1 MVEWR
6 IELGYLGV
14 EVADPGAFG
23 RFLSDVVGLFP
34 GEGHDTWRNDAK
46 SQRIL
51 VREGPLNDATVLGF
65 EAVDADA
72 FAAAVSRLEDAG
84 YPPQAVKP
92 ELIAARRVADL
103 VVVESPWGVSVEL
116 VHGLVD
122 AVQPFASPLVG
133 GGFLTGGLGFGHV
146 VFATAA
152 FDESCRFVT
161 DGLGLAQSDWIET
174 EIAAGI
180 ELEVRFY
187 HCNERH
193 HSLAL
198 ARAPVDLPRRLHHVM
213 FEVNDRD
220 DVGYAF
226 DRAWS
231 SGLTIANGLGRH
243 DNDGM
248 FSFYVVSPAG
258 FQVEVGY
265 GARRITDGWD
275 DNRRYDR
282 VSIWGHQ
289 PVSASTS
296 T

>member
-1 MVEWR
+1 MVERR

-14 EVADPGAFG
+14 EVADRAAFG
-23 RFLSDVVGLFP
+23 RFLADVVGLVP
-34 GEGHDTWRNDAK
+34 GEGDDTWRNDGK
-46 SQRIL
+46 TQRIL

-72 FAAAVSRLEDAG
+72 FAATVARLTDAG
-84 YPPQAVKP
+84 YPTRPGKP
-92 ELIAARRVADL
+92 DVVASRRVAEL
-103 VVVESPWGVSVEL
+103 VEIESPWGVPVEV
-116 VHGLVD
+116 VHGLAD
-122 AVQPFASPLVG
+122 AAQPFASPLVG
-133 GGFLTGGLGFGHV
+133 GGFLTDGLGFGHV
-146 VFATAA
+146 VLATTA
-152 FDESCRFVT
+152 FDESHRFVT

-174 EIAAGI
+174 EIADGI

-193 HSLAL
+193 HSVAL
-198 ARAPVDLPRRLHHVM
+198 ARAPFDLPQRLHHVM
-213 FEVNDRD
+213 VEVNDRD

-226 DRAWS
+226 DRACS
-231 SGLTIANGLGRH
+231 AGLTIANGLGRH

-282 VSIWGHQ
+282 ISIWGHQ
-289 PVSASTS
+289 PLSAST
-296 T
+296 